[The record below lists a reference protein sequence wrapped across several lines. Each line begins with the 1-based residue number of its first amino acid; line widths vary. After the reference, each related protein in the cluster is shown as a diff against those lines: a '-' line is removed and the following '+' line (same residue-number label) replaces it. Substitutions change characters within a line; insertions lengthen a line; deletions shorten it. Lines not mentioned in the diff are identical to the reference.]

1 MWMNFILMIYVEY
14 KTTYRFRIYSN
25 KAQIKAIEYIL
36 YLFHKLYNT
45 MLKQIKAAITE
56 GK

>member
-1 MWMNFILMIYVEY
+1 MNFILMIYVEY